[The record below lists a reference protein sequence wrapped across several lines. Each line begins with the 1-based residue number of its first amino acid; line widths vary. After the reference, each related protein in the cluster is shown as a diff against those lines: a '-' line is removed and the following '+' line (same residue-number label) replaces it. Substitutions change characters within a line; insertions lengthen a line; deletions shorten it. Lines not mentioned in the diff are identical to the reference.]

1 MAVIVMPT
9 TLGSPPRDVIGRGVD
24 PHPPPTGGD
33 GATLRPMPERAAGA
47 YPVSVS
53 AGTTPTLASLAQ
65 ARARQRVVLQVLRPL
80 AIGTVVL
87 VSVIGSRSE
96 PRVGV
101 VLALIGF

>member
-1 MAVIVMPT
+1 
-9 TLGSPPRDVIGRGVD
+9 
-24 PHPPPTGGD
+24 
-33 GATLRPMPERAAGA
+33 
-47 YPVSVS
+47 VS

-101 VLALIGF
+101 VLALIGFAAGAVGVMRARSSGARAQAPFLVLLLGAASALVWLQPHGPGFVGALVA